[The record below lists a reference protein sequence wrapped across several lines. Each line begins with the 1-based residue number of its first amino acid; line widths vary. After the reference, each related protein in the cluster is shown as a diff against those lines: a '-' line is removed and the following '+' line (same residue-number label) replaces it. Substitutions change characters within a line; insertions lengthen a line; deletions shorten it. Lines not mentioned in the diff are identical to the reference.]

1 MSEITPAHQGLS
13 YGFWGGLR
21 MGAKRRNVKSAA
33 IDAHERAK
41 DYLEEVEIE
50 RLLDAAKDG
59 RNGTRDHLLLLM
71 TYRHALRVSKAVT
84 MRPDQLNLKRARVW
98 VKRGKILLDT

>member
-21 MGAKRRNVKSAA
+21 MGAKRQNVKSAA

-50 RLLDAAKDG
+50 KLLRRMADMA
-59 RNGTRDHLLLLM
+59 
-71 TYRHALRVSKAVT
+71 
-84 MRPDQLNLKRARVW
+84 RAT
-98 VKRGKILLDT
+98 ICYCS